1 MWRRVTRQPV
11 MIPGILRRRGV
22 GFLPTETGGGGD
34 SVNNFDWGSWWDSI
48 DWGGGWSGGSYA
60 PEQDPYTLTMPTERG
75 CVDRYGQPIFSP
87 GCYQYP
93 DSSLVVPFFPAPPEM
108 VIEYPMTAPAPGVCP
123 RGTYHPPN
131 DPYTCLPFP
140 GSATGT
146 TPARPTPQGT
156 PRPQPTAAGACP
168 KPFVYDPKQKK
179 CVLPPCPQGQTFSI
193 TAGKCVPTAQL
204 KPADRV
210 IDREFPW
217 WLIVAGGVLLL
228 AITKPTGGRR

>member
-1 MWRRVTRQPV
+1 MWWRVVRQPV
-11 MIPGILRRRGV
+11 MIPGILRRRGM

-34 SVNNFDWGSWWDSI
+34 TGGFWDSFPW
-48 DWGGGWSGGSYA
+48 DQFPVDYGGNQGLDIFFNGSDFLPTYG
-60 PEQDPYTLTMPTERG
+60 PGSQDAS
-75 CVDRYGQPIFSP
+75 V
-87 GCYQYP
+87 
-93 DSSLVVPFFPAPPEM
+93 
-108 VIEYPMTAPAPGVCP
+108 APAPGVCP

-131 DPYTCLPFP
+131 DPYACIPFP

-168 KPFVYDPKQKK
+168 KPFVYDPKTKK

-193 TAGKCVPTAQL
+193 TAGKCVPNAQL